1 MSRNRDEKYTKTN
14 WKLNQKEKRNSEK
27 NLLRFRK
34 VSATWKNWN
43 RCLAQ

>member
-1 MSRNRDEKYTKTN
+1 MSLKNEKYKN
-14 WKLNQKEKRNSEK
+14 KLENGRKRNSEK